1 MTRTI
6 LALVLLAAAASA
18 FQTEPAPKKKVGYTD
33 TPVLPGMKWRVHDP
47 DRPQAPAVDP
57 GTGSPGAQPGKPPSD
72 AVVLFDGKDLSK
84 WQTAEGQEPGWVLK
98 DGVLEV
104 PPPRT
109 PNGGD
114 IVTKE
119 SFGDC
124 QFHIEWAAP
133 DPPQGDLMNRG
144 NSGVYFFGR
153 YEVQIFD
160 SFGGG
165 IYADGQAASVY
176 GQYPPLVNASRKPG
190 EWQVYDILF
199 TAPRFKDGQL
209 VSPAFVTVLHNG
221 VCVHNHL
228 QIMGSTMH
236 RALPKYVPHEPAG
249 PIRLQAHGNPVRFR
263 SIWARPIKGYDEP

>member
-1 MTRTI
+1 MTRLM
-6 LALVLLAAAASA
+6 LALVAAAVA
-18 FQTEPAPKKKVGYTD
+18 FQADPLPKKKVGYTD
-33 TPVLPGMKWRVHDP
+33 TPILPGMKWRVHDP
-47 DRPQAPAVDP
+47 DRPQAPVVDP
-57 GTGSPGAQPGKPPSD
+57 GSVSPGAQPGKPPSD

-84 WQTAEGQEPGWVLK
+84 WQTAEGKEPGWILK

-104 PPPRT
+104 PPART

-119 SFGDC
+119 AFGDC
-124 QFHIEWAAP
+124 QFHVEWAAP

-160 SFGGG
+160 SFGVG

-176 GQYPPLVNASRKPG
+176 GQYPPLVNACRRPG
-190 EWQVYDILF
+190 EWQAYDILF

-209 VSPAFVTVLHNG
+209 ASPAFVTVLHNG
-221 VCVHNHL
+221 VCVHNHRA
-228 QIMGSTMH
+228 IMGSTMH
-236 RALPKYVPHEPAG
+236 RALPKYVPHDPTG

-263 SIWARPIKGYDEP
+263 NIWARPIKGGDEP